1 MMAKSKLSVGISKAT
16 KKQLDRY
23 AKAHGLKK
31 SHLVEQALLHHLQAL
46 RELPADIEIPPHLMS
61 RLRRSKS

>member
-31 SHLVEQALLHHLQAL
+31 GHLVEQALLHHLQAS
-46 RELPADIEIPPHLMS
+46 RELPADIVIPP
-61 RLRRSKS
+61 RLVSQVRRSKR